1 MKPTVLFIVPP
12 KTRRPMS
19 GYISPLVDASVPLG
33 ILQMASFLE
42 KNNYTVKLID
52 NLGDKESVS
61 HKSNKEEIM
70 YGIPK
75 ARLKQRIKESNANIV
90 GISGQFNAHLDMVL
104 YIAKI
109 VKEVNPKMP
118 IVVGGAVINDEIVK
132 ILKDKPE
139 IDLCVYGEGENTI
152 LDLAKWCEGN
162 IKLEDVD
169 GIAYKKDG
177 KVIKNKPRQW
187 NFKLDELPF
196 PAYHLVDMDWY
207 LELPKKGIHYRI
219 KDDYRT
225 MTMITSRGCPEN
237 CNFCAIHLVS
247 GKAWRAF
254 SPEYVV
260 DHMQLLVEKYGVEQI
275 HIEDDNFTLDMKRA
289 EKICDLIIERGLN
302 VRWDT
307 PNGVRAD
314 KLSERLIIKLKKA
327 GCWRLTVAPE
337 VGNQEVLD
345 KIIDKKMDL
354 KKVEDAA
361 RLCQKHGMPLVAFF
375 VLGFPG
381 ETKTNLQETVDFA
394 KRLMRKYNVIVG
406 GAMHATPF
414 YGTRLW
420 KEVTEKGYLT
430 KEVTP
435 EALGQSLSGKA
446 GLIKTNEFTPEEVQ
460 RYNQKIIRASF
471 FYSAIRYLKQPW
483 RIPYRFRNFYLVKST
498 LMRFV
503 KGVDV

>member
-90 GISGQFNAHLDMVL
+90 GR
-104 YIAKI
+104 
-109 VKEVNPKMP
+109 
-118 IVVGGAVINDEIVK
+118 AVINDEIVK

-337 VGNQEVLD
+337 VGNQE
-345 KIIDKKMDL
+345 
-354 KKVEDAA
+354 
-361 RLCQKHGMPLVAFF
+361 
-375 VLGFPG
+375 
-381 ETKTNLQETVDFA
+381 
-394 KRLMRKYNVIVG
+394 
-406 GAMHATPF
+406 
-414 YGTRLW
+414 
-420 KEVTEKGYLT
+420 
-430 KEVTP
+430 
-435 EALGQSLSGKA
+435 
-446 GLIKTNEFTPEEVQ
+446 
-460 RYNQKIIRASF
+460 
-471 FYSAIRYLKQPW
+471 
-483 RIPYRFRNFYLVKST
+483 
-498 LMRFV
+498 
-503 KGVDV
+503 